1 MIKNEINKQHKLIL
15 IIVLLERDPLDR
27 PMLPLKNEPNLSTL
41 RPILGVFVGDASING
56 IDNSSNNGPSL
67 AITPFPFS
75 VISFVVSYFPHLC
88 LKNKVFMKFS
98 KRHFVVIHNLER
110 QLC

>member
-1 MIKNEINKQHKLIL
+1 MIKNKINKQHKLTL
-15 IIVLLERDPLDR
+15 IIVLLDRDPLDR

-75 VISFVVSYFPHLC
+75 DFSFVFAGSYFPHLP
-88 LKNKVFMKFS
+88 LKNIINLS
-98 KRHFVVIHNLER
+98 KSFQEDTL
-110 QLC
+110 